1 VTKSFI
7 IKVPL
12 QNEKGKITMPN
23 QDYIAKLL
31 NLKDV
36 IITNVENFDDEVHVH
51 LELPRKEH
59 VCPCCGTSTNIV
71 HDYRTQIIKD
81 VPLGRKT
88 YLHLRKRRYRCPE
101 CGKRF
106 HENNNFLPRY
116 YRLTKRMFASI
127 LEAFRKKTSATDIA
141 EQYDISLP
149 TALRYFDYI
158 DYHCTEL
165 PEVLSIDEFKG
176 NAGGEK
182 YQCILTDPQNRN
194 ILEILP
200 NRFEGNLVHFF
211 DHFPNRESVKCFV
224 CDMNPHFRSVG
235 KACFPNAIIVA
246 DRYHVIRQAMWAMEN
261 VRKAEQKKLSVRF
274 RKYFKRSKSL
284 LSKSISE
291 LSDSQKEQLALMF
304 EISPKLA
311 AAYRLKNEVLKIM
324 HSDSNTARSLLS
336 QWLFDAENSG
346 LPEFKSCVTAY
357 RNWFEEIL
365 NSLDVPWSNGFTEG
379 CNNKIKVLKRICF
392 GVRNFP
398 RFRNRILHL
407 SQP

>member
-1 VTKSFI
+1 
-7 IKVPL
+7 
-12 QNEKGKITMPN
+12 
-23 QDYIAKLL
+23 
-31 NLKDV
+31 
-36 IITNVENFDDEVHVH
+36 
-51 LELPRKEH
+51 
-59 VCPCCGTSTNIV
+59 
-71 HDYRTQIIKD
+71 
-81 VPLGRKT
+81 
-88 YLHLRKRRYRCPE
+88 
-101 CGKRF
+101 
-106 HENNNFLPRY
+106 
-116 YRLTKRMFASI
+116 
-127 LEAFRKKTSATDIA
+127 
-141 EQYDISLP
+141 
-149 TALRYFDYI
+149 
-158 DYHCTEL
+158 
-165 PEVLSIDEFKG
+165 
-176 NAGGEK
+176 
-182 YQCILTDPQNRN
+182 
-194 ILEILP
+194 
-200 NRFEGNLVHFF
+200 
-211 DHFPNRESVKCFV
+211 
-224 CDMNPHFRSVG
+224 MNPHFRSVG

-392 GVRNFP
+392 GVRNFR

-407 SQP
+407 SRPLKMLPELSPQQH